1 MIGRLLRLDLR
12 VVWRSRQS
20 CADRVWIAA
29 AGDKGEEEEEEQC
42 AVCRMELEPEEEVVS
57 LPCKHLYHGECIS
70 QWLKDRKVG
79 VAREASSV
87 DRACRDCCCCR
98 MLLPLPF
105 LHVCKGRH
113 RVVFT

>member
-1 MIGRLLRLDLR
+1 M
-12 VVWRSRQS
+12 
-20 CADRVWIAA
+20 
-29 AGDKGEEEEEEQC
+29 
-42 AVCRMELEPEEEVVS
+42 CRMEFEPEEEVVS

-79 VAREASSV
+79 VAREALSV

-98 MLLPLPF
+98 MLLPLPL